1 MGGNRTLCK
10 QAQNGQSDVNPEG
23 QGSREGSTNAS
34 EGSKTDL
41 LEAIK
46 FIQSLPLTLEE
57 KADAVRK
64 LIGQTP
70 SPKL

>member
-10 QAQNGQSDVNPEG
+10 QPQNTPSEPLYET
-23 QGSREGSTNAS
+23 EGSNKGSKLTS

-57 KADAVRK
+57 KAQVVQELLKQESAE
-64 LIGQTP
+64 L
-70 SPKL
+70 